1 MHRPPAPKG
10 ALEQLMHP
18 PTLAYGGGVY
28 AAIHWFAARRTRPE
42 RDSLRYM
49 RDIAK
54 CPASWTGNAPWCAV
68 TATMQCTA

>member
-1 MHRPPAPKG
+1 MHRPPASKG

-28 AAIHWFAARRTRPE
+28 AAIHWCAARRTRPE

-54 CPASWTGNAPWCAV
+54 WKCAV
-68 TATMQCTA
+68 VRRDGDHAVHGVMWRL